1 LGEILRCTY
10 GCTLWSTFFFIEFTN
25 KLIKFYPEVFD
36 GAGSTTQH
44 QANFGKKWGTYSAI
58 VELAEGDI
66 LRFDKVVEEPL
77 EKCLLY
83 LSYKTDKNQL
93 ETILHKEALKRNGL

>member
-1 LGEILRCTY
+1 MAKCPY
-10 GCTLWSTFFFIEFTN
+10 GYSLWCTFFFIKFTN
-25 KLIKFYPEVFD
+25 QLAEFYPEVFD
-36 GAGSTTQH
+36 GDGSSTQH
-44 QANFGKKWGTYSAI
+44 QANFAKKWGSYAAI

-83 LSYKTDKNQL
+83 LAFKADKNQL
-93 ETILHKEALKRNGL
+93 ETLLHKEALKKTGL